1 MKALAGRRVMFISY
15 NEMLGGLGQSQV
27 IPYLRGL
34 HRAEGVRFTLLSFEK
49 GDAFT
54 DDGAA
59 RCAALKESLAAD
71 GIEWH
76 WLRYHQR
83 PSLPATFYDVLTGA
97 VLARKL
103 IKRNRVEMIHARSHI
118 PATIALPLLKPF
130 KLKLLFDLRGL
141 MAEEYVDAGHW
152 REGGL
157 PFRLTKNMERRAL
170 AAADGIV
177 TLTERIWPVVNDW
190 PGLRGRDV
198 AHAVV
203 PCCADLEKFRFDE
216 RARQAKRAEL
226 GVNQRFVIVYSGSVD
241 GWYLTEEMADF
252 CAETVKTVPDVFFLW
267 LTPARHERL
276 RALLRERGL
285 NDENYAVRA
294 VRPDEAPAFLCAA
307 DAGLAFIKPCFS
319 KLASSPTKTAEYLG
333 CGLPLVINAG
343 IGDADALITA
353 EQAGALVT
361 EFTPAAYAK
370 AARTVFQMSCDDAT
384 RARMRG
390 IAARLLNLQ
399 TVGLPRYA
407 NLYAALL
414 DG

>member
-1 MKALAGRRVMFISY
+1 
-15 NEMLGGLGQSQV
+15 
-27 IPYLRGL
+27 
-34 HRAEGVRFTLLSFEK
+34 
-49 GDAFT
+49 
-54 DDGAA
+54 
-59 RCAALKESLAAD
+59 
-71 GIEWH
+71 
-76 WLRYHQR
+76 
-83 PSLPATFYDVLTGA
+83 
-97 VLARKL
+97 
-103 IKRNRVEMIHARSHI
+103 
-118 PATIALPLLKPF
+118 
-130 KLKLLFDLRGL
+130 
-141 MAEEYVDAGHW
+141 
-152 REGGL
+152 
-157 PFRLTKNMERRAL
+157 
-170 AAADGIV
+170 
-177 TLTERIWPVVNDW
+177 
-190 PGLRGRDV
+190 
-198 AHAVV
+198 
-203 PCCADLEKFRFDE
+203 
-216 RARQAKRAEL
+216 
-226 GVNQRFVIVYSGSVD
+226 
-241 GWYLTEEMADF
+241 
-252 CAETVKTVPDVFFLW
+252 
-267 LTPARHERL
+267 L

-343 IGDADALITA
+343 IGDADALVTE